1 MIAFVIALAL
11 APPNPGAIEAPRK
24 AFQACLRTF
33 EAHQR
38 EAKVAA
44 DAYSTA
50 VKSACQPEA
59 AALSDALVKFD
70 TAMGTKRP
78 AAMANAQRDVD
89 DYRLTSD
96 ERYRDLMSN

>member
-1 MIAFVIALAL
+1 MITFVIALAL

-24 AFQACLRTF
+24 AFQACLKTF
-33 EAHQR
+33 ETNQR
-38 EAKVAA
+38 QAKVAV
-44 DAYSTA
+44 DEYSAA
-50 VKSACQPEA
+50 VKAACQPEA

-78 AAMANAQRDVD
+78 AAIANAQRDVD